1 MANFIATKSAES
13 SYIQRLDV
21 VSNKDQSKTASVV
34 NGAVRLMYYES
45 ILQDTIKA
53 TYTFADTGNSVDDKT
68 VVDGLPIV
76 GQEKVYLKFTDNNEV
91 TLDLVLYV
99 NKVSPISE
107 DTTKSMIQLELVSK
121 EFIMNEKIRLNER
134 FDGKISEHIKK
145 ILTDQKYLSTDK
157 KVDIED
163 TSNNY
168 NFIGNCFDLNNIQSQ
183 LKYRVEIMD
192 IQFNSGCYSLGNTEN
207 NNIENYWLIKNNNN
221 NGMLLIDYLTTNP
234 NLNNLQLC

>member
-68 VVDGLPIV
+68 VVDGLPVV

-134 FDGKISEHIKK
+134 FDGKISDHIKK
-145 ILTDQKYLSTDK
+145 ILTNYTNSLPLIFSKAHSFST
-157 KVDIED
+157 
-163 TSNNY
+163 
-168 NFIGNCFDLNNIQSQ
+168 
-183 LKYRVEIMD
+183 
-192 IQFNSGCYSLGNTEN
+192 
-207 NNIENYWLIKNNNN
+207 YW
-221 NGMLLIDYLTTNP
+221 
-234 NLNNLQLC
+234 